1 MLHNFIQKIAPQEFD
16 PTMLWVTESYIL
28 GLVIVFIVFGLVI
41 LVPVLKRWLQISANR
56 LSVKRKLK
64 SKEVSQI
71 RQKIQTSLFKYSVWA
86 KGAFHEYRL
95 AWAEARPQGEEKAV
109 IPVRLRDF
117 LTPEV
122 VLESGRN
129 RRIAEAL
136 PGIFVALGIFGTFLG
151 LVLGLK
157 ELKLDQLDTLK
168 DGVGHLVS
176 GLSLAF
182 LTSLAGIALSII
194 FSISYRLLTHRL
206 ERALMALD
214 SLLCKVFPFDSQERF
229 ARKYYELQTDIKQGL
244 QTLATDVATQI
255 TGTIAPKLGEALE
268 KYLVPVLESLQE
280 RIQLQVGESQRQQGK
295 LIEGMSEHVTRLS
308 KVITEN
314 FQESQNRQAEAMEAV
329 LQHYSEAITKNFA
342 SQFEDMA
349 QVIKDT
355 TQAQVEI
362 KQQLINFTQQ
372 LESQFEAQSTLIE
385 KTNRAGEILGQSLES
400 LESIAQKLKNS
411 AEDIT
416 NAAQML
422 EESAIS
428 AKEGQEYLRETMQR
442 QVETMSR
449 TREELESTWKIVT
462 ENANDMVDRISET
475 INELTKGIGD
485 NMVNALDTF
494 DGKVAEV
501 VERFSG
507 SLFEAG
513 QTIQE
518 LPVFLTKMNENLNA
532 IDKNMGRQK
541 DIIADL
547 KETTESAVTNSIQMA
562 IESSRRLNE
571 STENIAETSS
581 DLRTLIGNWSKELSE
596 NVENFKHINEISLSE
611 LNRMTD
617 ELIVEIRQGASM
629 MGSEVFGKKSEN
641 GLKKINTAIYERV
654 SAMDKQ
660 LTEFHELAAQIKP
673 QIDKMDTTFTRMTD
687 TLETINFTKS
697 TTADSKGGWFK
708 RGPKK

>member
-16 PTMLWVTESYIL
+16 PTMLWITESYIL

-41 LVPVLKRWLQISANR
+41 LVPVLKRWLQVSANR
-56 LSVKRKLK
+56 LSVKRALK

-268 KYLVPVLESLQE
+268 KHLVPVLENLQE
-280 RIQLQVGESQRQQGK
+280 RNS
-295 LIEGMSEHVTRLS
+295 T
-308 KVITEN
+308 
-314 FQESQNRQAEAMEAV
+314 
-329 LQHYSEAITKNFA
+329 A
-342 SQFEDMA
+342 S
-349 QVIKDT
+349 
-355 TQAQVEI
+355 
-362 KQQLINFTQQ
+362 
-372 LESQFEAQSTLIE
+372 
-385 KTNRAGEILGQSLES
+385 R
-400 LESIAQKLKNS
+400 
-411 AEDIT
+411 
-416 NAAQML
+416 
-422 EESAIS
+422 
-428 AKEGQEYLRETMQR
+428 
-442 QVETMSR
+442 
-449 TREELESTWKIVT
+449 
-462 ENANDMVDRISET
+462 
-475 INELTKGIGD
+475 
-485 NMVNALDTF
+485 
-494 DGKVAEV
+494 
-501 VERFSG
+501 
-507 SLFEAG
+507 
-513 QTIQE
+513 
-518 LPVFLTKMNENLNA
+518 
-532 IDKNMGRQK
+532 
-541 DIIADL
+541 
-547 KETTESAVTNSIQMA
+547 
-562 IESSRRLNE
+562 
-571 STENIAETSS
+571 
-581 DLRTLIGNWSKELSE
+581 
-596 NVENFKHINEISLSE
+596 
-611 LNRMTD
+611 
-617 ELIVEIRQGASM
+617 
-629 MGSEVFGKKSEN
+629 
-641 GLKKINTAIYERV
+641 
-654 SAMDKQ
+654 
-660 LTEFHELAAQIKP
+660 
-673 QIDKMDTTFTRMTD
+673 
-687 TLETINFTKS
+687 
-697 TTADSKGGWFK
+697 
-708 RGPKK
+708 